1 MEEYHWSLKTGIA
14 RTIDFEK
21 KQLALFGVTCGIK
34 CGNGCLYCYMSSL
47 LRMHPAFAQIGKNPF
62 ASGYAIVDLDTP
74 DRVTRDASRKR
85 HRGMVQLCTFGDAW
99 AQEAVQYDI
108 GRRCLEAILSQSDW
122 TVRILTKNAV
132 VAKDFD
138 VIERYSDRIFFG
150 MSITSTPDKA
160 SQTAIIEPNASSIS
174 DRIAVMNEAHKHGFR
189 TYAMLCPLL
198 PSVADSPDQID
209 QLVKSAVDY
218 GAREIFAEP
227 VNTRGPGLKV
237 TQEALAKYGYK
248 DEAAAIKNIRNQKG
262 WSRYT
267 TQLISNVQRSVR
279 KLSDIS
285 RLRFLLYPSRLT
297 EEDAARIRRDDAGVV
312 WLGEDQGILVH

>member
-1 MEEYHWSLKTGIA
+1 MEEYHCSLKTGIT

-21 KQLALFGVTCGIK
+21 KQLAPFGVTCGVK
-34 CGNGCLYCYMSSL
+34 CGNGCLYCYMPSL
-47 LRMHPAFAQIGKNPF
+47 LRMYPAFAQIGKNPF
-62 ASGYAIVDLDTP
+62 ASGYAIVDPNTP
-74 DRVTRDASRKR
+74 NRVAHDARRKR
-85 HRGMVQLCTFGDAW
+85 HRGMVQLYTFGDAW

-108 GRRCLEAILSQSDW
+108 GRRCLEAILSQPDW
-122 TVRILTKNAV
+122 SARILTKNTIV
-132 VAKDFD
+132 VKDFD
-138 VIERYSDRIFFG
+138 VIERYSDRILFG

-174 DRIAVMNEAHKHGFR
+174 DRTAVMKEAHKRGFR

-198 PSVADSPDQID
+198 PGIADSPEQIN

-218 GAREIFAEP
+218 GASEIFAEP

-237 TQEALAKYGYK
+237 TQEALAKKGYK

-267 TQLISNVQRSVR
+267 MQLISNVQRSVR

-297 EEDAARIRRDDAGVV
+297 EEDAIQIKRDDEGVI
-312 WLGEDQGILVH
+312 WL

>member
-1 MEEYHWSLKTGIA
+1 MEEYHCSLKTGIT

-21 KQLALFGVTCGIK
+21 KLLALFGVTCGIK

-62 ASGYAIVDLDTP
+62 ATGYAVVDPDTP
-74 DRVTRDASRKR
+74 NRVARDACRKR
-85 HRGMVQLCTFGDAW
+85 HRGMVQLCIFGDAW

-108 GRRCLEAILSQSDW
+108 GRRCLEAILSQPGWS
-122 TVRILTKNAV
+122 VRILTKNAV

-138 VIERYSDRIFFG
+138 VIERYSDRILFG

-160 SQTAIIEPNASSIS
+160 GQTAIIEPNASSIS
-174 DRIAVMNEAHKHGFR
+174 ERTAVMKKAHKCGVR

-198 PSVADSPDQID
+198 PGIADSPDQIE
-209 QLVKSAVDY
+209 QLVKSAVEY
-218 GAREIFAEP
+218 GAQEIFAEP

-237 TQEALAKYGYK
+237 TQGALAKNGYK
-248 DEAAAIKNIRNQKG
+248 DEADAIKSIRNQKG
-262 WSRYT
+262 WSRYA

-297 EEDAARIRRDDAGVV
+297 EEDAARIRRDDAGVI
-312 WLGEDQGILVH
+312 WLGKS

>member
-1 MEEYHWSLKTGIA
+1 MEEYHCSLKTGIT

-21 KQLALFGVTCGIK
+21 KRLALFGVTCGIK

-47 LRMHPAFAQIGKNPF
+47 LRMHPVFAQIGKNPF
-62 ASGYAIVDLDTP
+62 ASGYAIVDPDTP
-74 DRVTRDASRKR
+74 NRVARDACRKR

-108 GRRCLEAILSQSDW
+108 GRRCLEAILSQPDW

-138 VIERYSDRIFFG
+138 VIERHSDRILFG

-174 DRIAVMNEAHKHGFR
+174 ERTAVMKKAHKCGVR

-198 PSVADSPDQID
+198 PGIADSPDQVE
-209 QLVKSAVDY
+209 QLVKSAVEY
-218 GAREIFAEP
+218 GAQEIFAEP
-227 VNTRGPGLKV
+227 VNTRGPGLRI
-237 TQEALAKYGYK
+237 TQETLANYGYK
-248 DEAAAIKNIRNQKG
+248 DEAAAIKSIRNQKG

-267 TQLISNVQRSVR
+267 TRLICNVQRSVR

-297 EEDAARIRRDDAGVV
+297 EKDAARITRDDAGIV
-312 WLGEDQGILVH
+312 WLGKD

>member
-1 MEEYHWSLKTGIA
+1 MEEYHCSLKTGIT

-21 KQLALFGVTCGIK
+21 KRLALFGVTCGIK

-47 LRMHPAFAQIGKNPF
+47 LRMHPAFAQIGKNPS
-62 ASGYAIVDLDTP
+62 ASGYAIVDPDTP
-74 DRVTRDASRKR
+74 NRVAHDACRKR

-108 GRRCLEAILSQSDW
+108 GRRCLEAILSQPDW
-122 TVRILTKNAV
+122 TVRILTKNAI

-138 VIERYSDRIFFG
+138 VIERHSDRILFG

-160 SQTAIIEPNASSIS
+160 NQTAIIEPNASSIS
-174 DRIAVMNEAHKHGFR
+174 ERTSVMKKAHKCGVR

-198 PSVADSPDQID
+198 PGIADSPDQIE
-209 QLVKSAVDY
+209 QLVKSAAEY
-218 GAREIFAEP
+218 GAQEIFAEP

-237 TQEALAKYGYK
+237 TQEALAKNGYK
-248 DEAAAIKNIRNQKG
+248 DEADAIKNIRNQKG
-262 WSRYT
+262 WSQYT

-297 EEDAARIRRDDAGVV
+297 EKDAARIRRDDAGIV
-312 WLGEDQGILVH
+312 WLGKD